1 MVEKLLT
8 EVYVPAAQRIYEV
21 RLAAG
26 MNAHDAAVLTALVL
40 SEATQGLVQPSRSS
54 MLCWRETGAPL
65 DERKTLW
72 ESGVRNGCRFILI

>member
-1 MVEKLLT
+1 MVEELLT
-8 EVYVPAAQRIYEV
+8 QVYVPVAQRSYEV
-21 RLAAG
+21 RLTAG

-54 MLCWRETGAPL
+54 MLCCRETGAPL

-72 ESGVRNGCRFILI
+72 KSGFRNGCRFILI